1 MSDSIVLKTSELDLV
16 RKILADSIPD
26 LEVWAFGSRVHGRQ
40 LKEFSDLDLVVFS
53 QKGQL
58 LDLGVLREN
67 LTDSDL
73 PFTVDVSSW
82 TQLPDWLQQEILQ
95 EHVILQASKQLPSPS
110 LAKQQDFSE

>member
-1 MSDSIVLKTSELDLV
+1 MSDSIELKTSELDLV
-16 RKILADSIPD
+16 RKILADTIPD

-95 EHVILQASKQLPSPS
+95 EHVILQAIKQLPSLS
-110 LAKQQDFSE
+110 LAKQQEFSE

>member
-1 MSDSIVLKTSELDLV
+1 MSDSIELKTSELELV
-16 RKILADSIPD
+16 RKILADTIPD
-26 LEVWAFGSRVHGRQ
+26 LEVWAFGSRVHRRQ
-40 LKEFSDLDLVVFS
+40 LKEFSDLDLVVFT

-82 TQLPDWLQQEILQ
+82 TQLPDWLKQEIFQ
-95 EHVILQASKQLPSPS
+95 EHVILQASKLRPSPPF
-110 LAKQQDFSE
+110 AE

>member
-1 MSDSIVLKTSELDLV
+1 MQ
-16 RKILADSIPD
+16 
-26 LEVWAFGSRVHGRQ
+26 GSCIWRHN
-40 LKEFSDLDLVVFS
+40 FALDLVVFS

-82 TQLPDWLQQEILQ
+82 PQLPDWLQQEILQ
-95 EHVILQASKQLPSPS
+95 DHVILQSSKLRPSPPF
-110 LAKQQDFSE
+110 AEQQVFSE

>member
-1 MSDSIVLKTSELDLV
+1 MSVPIVLRTSELELV
-16 RKILADSIPD
+16 RKILADTIPN
-26 LEVWAFGSRVHGRQ
+26 LEVWAFGSRVHRRQ
-40 LKEFSDLDLVVFS
+40 LKEFSDLDLVVFT

-82 TQLPDWLQQEILQ
+82 AQLPDWLQQEILQ
-95 EHVILQASKQLPSPS
+95 EHVILQASKLQPSTPF
-110 LAKQQDFSE
+110 AE